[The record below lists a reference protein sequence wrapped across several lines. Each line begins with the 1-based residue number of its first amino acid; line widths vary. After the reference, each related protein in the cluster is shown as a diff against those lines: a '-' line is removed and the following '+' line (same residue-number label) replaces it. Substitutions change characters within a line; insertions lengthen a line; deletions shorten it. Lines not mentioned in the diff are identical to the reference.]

1 MFNKC
6 DLTENIN
13 EKERGN
19 ILIFFDLMSYL
30 LSTTEK
36 SWQLLTT
43 KVLTELRKLVTQ
55 ISVQFNLH

>member
-19 ILIFFDLMSYL
+19 ILILFDLMSYL

-43 KVLTELRKLVTQ
+43 KALAELRKLVTQ
-55 ISVQFNLH
+55 IHVQFNLH